1 MDEGHATWEESL
13 GAYALG
19 ALPEDERQEMEHHVQ
34 GCARCRRELA
44 ELQTAVDAL
53 PATAP
58 RVRPPPELRDQLM
71 SIVESEAELLRAAG
85 AGGDRPRARR
95 RGARSWFP
103 RPVVAAGA
111 AVTALAV
118 GVAVGGIVFSE
129 GSSGPGGRTL
139 SASAPGAAAAYVRVT
154 DQRARL
160 VVRGMPSPP
169 PGRVYQ
175 LWVQRTGGMPVPA
188 GATFDLRSGE
198 VALPRAVHDG
208 ERVMVTT
215 EPRGGS
221 RVPTTMPVIV
231 SRPA

>member
-1 MDEGHATWEESL
+1 MEEGHATWEESL
-13 GAYALG
+13 GAYALD
-19 ALPEDERQEMEHHVQ
+19 ALPEDERQEMERHVQ

-58 RVRPPPELRDQLM
+58 RVRPPPELRVRLM

-85 AGGDRPRARR
+85 AGADRPRARA
-95 RGARSWFP
+95 RGPRSWFP
-103 RPVVAAGA
+103 RPVATAAA
-111 AVTALAV
+111 AVAALAV
-118 GVAVGGIVFSE
+118 GATVGAIVFSG

-139 SASAPGAAAAYVRVT
+139 SARAPAAAAAYLRVA
-154 DQRARL
+154 DDRARL
-160 VVRGMPSPP
+160 VVRDMPAPP

-175 LWVQRTGGMPVPA
+175 LWVQRAGGMPVPA

-198 VALPRAVHDG
+198 VVVPRPVHDG

-231 SRPA
+231 TRPA

>member
-1 MDEGHATWEESL
+1 MEEGHATWEESL

-19 ALPEDERQEMEHHVQ
+19 ALPEDERQEMERHVQ
-34 GCARCRRELA
+34 GCARCRQELA

-53 PATAP
+53 PATVP
-58 RVRPPPELRDQLM
+58 RVRPPPELRARLM

-85 AGGDRPRARR
+85 AGADRPRPRR
-95 RGARSWFP
+95 RGPRSWFP

-111 AVTALAV
+111 AVGALAV
-118 GVAVGGIVFSE
+118 GAAIGAVVFSE
-129 GSSGPGGRTL
+129 GSSGPGGRTI
-139 SASAPGAAAAYVRVT
+139 SASGPAAAGAYLRVA
-154 DQRARL
+154 DDRARL
-160 VVRGMPSPP
+160 VIHDMPSPP

-175 LWVQRTGGMPVPA
+175 LWVRRSGGMPVPA

-198 VALPRAVHDG
+198 VVVPRPVHDG

-231 SRPA
+231 TRPA